1 MYVYKF
7 YYTLKSFPFALL
19 SQTHC
24 YKFCV
29 NCVVTDGED
38 VAKFLIV
45 SKPAE
50 NYFGSTVHHYGY
62 DREFKNPNMI
72 APPMINK
79 LNKTWISQLQFRAF
93 MSGSNR
99 CEVASDNIEGTLNT

>member
-1 MYVYKF
+1 MLQSFSSLVNQLKT
-7 YYTLKSFPFALL
+7 TLAQPYIITA
-19 SQTHC
+19 
-24 YKFCV
+24 
-29 NCVVTDGED
+29 
-38 VAKFLIV
+38 I
-45 SKPAE
+45 
-50 NYFGSTVHHYGY
+50 Y